1 MKTQWLWQK
10 VDAAPMRLMV
20 LGIGATIAARA
31 VHLTLFTE
39 HLEKAALLFP
49 YWGFGWLPRLPG
61 ALATPF
67 LFAIAWCMVWAI
79 SNRPSSRYG
88 AILGWLGF
96 TYYFLLDA
104 AFYGH
109 MNYALIWF
117 GLALIVAPPVMRDGD
132 RVPAWLILAPRV
144 LFAVI
149 YFFAGVVKLYPEWL
163 DGTVL
168 LIFMQDAGMS
178 PGLYETLSQEPLPS
192 ILAIAGALFDLTIG
206 PLLLIPK
213 TRRYAVVVALMFHTG
228 NTILVG
234 LGFLPLVFSV
244 LTLAVFLDPGWGRK
258 LLGWKE
264 DPPEPIEA
272 EPPPIP
278 VRVALGALLLF
289 HLVMPLR
296 PYIIYPGDSRWTHD
310 AQHFSWWLRSTA
322 TKAKLKVYVVSLET
336 PRQEVEML
344 DYITMS
350 QGSMA
355 HTPRMLVHFA
365 RFLAEERRARG
376 ETGVRVYVDVEVS
389 LNGREYR
396 RFIPDV
402 VDLATVED
410 TYSMEHLVEHEYR

>member
-10 VDAAPMRLMV
+10 VDAAPMRLAV
-20 LGIGATIAARA
+20 LGIGIAIAGRA
-31 VHLTLFTE
+31 LHLTLFTE

-49 YWGFGWLPRLPG
+49 YWGFEWLPRLPG
-61 ALATPF
+61 AIAQPF
-67 LFAIAWCMVWAI
+67 LIGIAWCMIWAI
-79 SNRPSSRYG
+79 SNRRSARIG
-88 AILGWLGF
+88 AVLGVLGF
-96 TYYFLLDA
+96 AYYFLLDA

-132 RVPAWLILAPRV
+132 RVPAWMILAPRV
-144 LFAVI
+144 LFAVL
-149 YFFAGVVKLYPEWL
+149 YFFAGVVKFYPEWL

-178 PGLYETLSQEPLPS
+178 PGLLGVLSNQPIPGA
-192 ILAIAGALFDLTIG
+192 LAVAGALFDLTIG

-213 TRRYAVVVALMFHTG
+213 TRRYAVVVALGFHMG

-244 LTLAVFLDPGWGRK
+244 LTLAIFLDPGWGRRI
-258 LLGWKE
+258 LGWKE
-264 DPPEPIEA
+264 DPPEPQEGS
-272 EPPPIP
+272 PPALP
-278 VRVALGALLLF
+278 VRLALGFLLLF

-296 PYIIYPGDSRWTHD
+296 PYIYPGDSRWTHD
-310 AQHFSWWLRSTA
+310 AQHFSWWLRSTS
-322 TKAKLKVYVVSLET
+322 TKTRLEVYVVSDQT
-336 PRQEVEML
+336 PRQKVAML
-344 DYITMS
+344 DYIS
-350 QGSMA
+350 ELQAPMA
-355 HTPRMLVHFA
+355 HHPRMLVHFA

-376 ETGVRVYVDVEVS
+376 ETGVRVYANVEVS

-396 RFIPDV
+396 RFMPDY

-410 TYSMEHLVEHEYR
+410 SFLMEHLVELEY